1 LDFAAKAQANG
12 APLDGHP
19 TLMRAMF
26 QTPGI
31 EVTRPQAIDLV
42 TRART
47 AGLPV
52 GILTNEL
59 MDFQGREWVESQD
72 WFPWFDVLI
81 DSTEL
86 GIRKPDPQPYLVAIE
101 EMKLPAQDI
110 IFIDD
115 NPTYVHGG
123 EAVGLQSLLLD
134 VSDPGAVFIDAAQRL
149 GLTD

>member
-1 LDFAAKAQANG
+1 
-12 APLDGHP
+12 
-19 TLMRAMF
+19 
-26 QTPGI
+26 
-31 EVTRPQAIDLV
+31 
-42 TRART
+42 
-47 AGLPV
+47 
-52 GILTNEL
+52 